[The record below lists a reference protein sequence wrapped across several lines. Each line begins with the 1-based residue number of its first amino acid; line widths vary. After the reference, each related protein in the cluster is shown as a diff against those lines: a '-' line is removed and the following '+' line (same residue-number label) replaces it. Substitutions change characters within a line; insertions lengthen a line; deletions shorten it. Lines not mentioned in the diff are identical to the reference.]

1 MTIQMRRRLY
11 SQRYARKNSDKNREC
26 SLKYYRSHKEQDAQR
41 FYHNYK
47 TNPQF
52 RVRCNKRT
60 WLNKRVAEMVRGIR
74 EGNLANM
81 SNRDATMKY
90 LTGKTCYEF
99 LSYLKTTLPE
109 GFNITDYRKGVLELD
124 HITPLGK
131 FDLLDEDQLHL
142 AFDWSNTRLVE
153 SAYNRRRARK
163 LLGTSVAIGVND

>member
-1 MTIQMRRRLY
+1 
-11 SQRYARKNSDKNREC
+11 
-26 SLKYYRSHKEQDAQR
+26 
-41 FYHNYK
+41 
-47 TNPQF
+47 
-52 RVRCNKRT
+52 
-60 WLNKRVAEMVRGIR
+60 MVRGIR